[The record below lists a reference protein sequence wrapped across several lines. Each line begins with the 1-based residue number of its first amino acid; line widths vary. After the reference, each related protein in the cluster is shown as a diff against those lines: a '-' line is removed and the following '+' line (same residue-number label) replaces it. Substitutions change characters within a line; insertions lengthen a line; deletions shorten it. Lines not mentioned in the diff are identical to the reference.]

1 MQEESTTSLLN
12 ILNQTSTDDM
22 KNYIEQHGSTEPNTA
37 IFSEYIAKQNGTMNA
52 AQIIRNC
59 AGHISRSY
67 ANEVLN
73 GTKTNASRD
82 VVLMLCIG
90 AHMDRKMTRRILAN
104 YGHRDLYPKDTRDI
118 IIATYINNKEFDILR
133 INDELN
139 QYQLPILA
147 TEDRRKEEQ

>member
-12 ILNQTSTDDM
+12 ILNQTS
-22 KNYIEQHGSTEPNTA
+22 KNDIPSYIKEYGSDTPNTH
-37 IFSEYIAKQNGTMNA
+37 IFSEYIAEQNGTISA

-59 AGHISRSY
+59 ADYISRSY

-73 GTKTNASRD
+73 GTKTNVSRD
-82 VVLMLCIG
+82 VILMLCIG
-90 AHMDRKMTRRILAN
+90 AHMNRKMTRRVLAN
-104 YGHRDLYPKDTRDI
+104 YGHRDLYPKNTRDI
-118 IIATYINNKEFDILR
+118 IIATYINNKEFDLLR

-147 TEDRRKEEQ
+147 TEDKKKENQ